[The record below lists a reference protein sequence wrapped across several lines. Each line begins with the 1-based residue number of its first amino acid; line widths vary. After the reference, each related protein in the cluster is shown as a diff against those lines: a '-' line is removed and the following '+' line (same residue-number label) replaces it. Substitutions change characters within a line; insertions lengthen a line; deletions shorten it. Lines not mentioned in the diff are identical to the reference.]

1 MPNVILMAPKT
12 LGLLKLP
19 KGESLNW
26 KTEYWN
32 TELNGRQGQGCGGRE
47 YISLIKIMI
56 CIAGRKFN
64 FFVTDIKPMFRH
76 VCAVAVPQ
84 SRPLSALQTGRMTP
98 E

>member
-1 MPNVILMAPKT
+1 
-12 LGLLKLP
+12 
-19 KGESLNW
+19 
-26 KTEYWN
+26 
-32 TELNGRQGQGCGGRE
+32 
-47 YISLIKIMI
+47 MI